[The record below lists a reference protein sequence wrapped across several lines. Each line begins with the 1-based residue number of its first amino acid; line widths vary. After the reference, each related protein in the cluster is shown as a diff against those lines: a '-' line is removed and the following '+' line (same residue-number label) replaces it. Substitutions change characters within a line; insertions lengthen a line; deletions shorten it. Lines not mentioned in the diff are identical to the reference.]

1 MTCCRYSPTE
11 PTAGRFSNV
20 RFHGPL
26 PKRVNRSVSVALL
39 FGLGLSAGSIG
50 VAPSTN
56 AVGIRGVVVA
66 SAPIPT
72 QTDTTPTTVAVTTP
86 LSYVNEAL
94 DFIEQMSFRKSTLDW
109 KSIRANA
116 EAKARSATSIDAAH
130 DIIADAIKTMD
141 DKHSS
146 FTRPPQAQLQAT
158 GNYSGFGFVAVWPSR
173 TVVTV
178 AQGSP
183 AFKAGLRLG
192 DRITKIDGRAPA
204 HTDSVITVPRNK
216 RGDFP
221 AKIIVTVT
229 RKGVRLPKNLTM
241 ALGTVTLVSVP
252 TAAVVPPKV
261 GGGVGPIGYLD
272 VPGLIGDA
280 TVQKSY
286 AQELQDA
293 IRTTDAQP
301 RCGWVVDLRRNRGG
315 YIYAMLAGLGP
326 LLGTGDVGGQLNAAG
341 TRTMWSYTDG
351 TLFAGESAVIAVDRP
366 YRLADAA
373 IPVAVLT
380 SGLTASAGEATTI
393 AFRHRPNSRSFG
405 EKTVGLTTFNVRK
418 RMPDGA
424 FLDIL
429 NAVDVD
435 RAGTVYDGPIPPE
448 QPTTIDWN
456 NIGNASDPVL
466 TTAINWL
473 NQQPSCAAR

>member
-1 MTCCRYSPTE
+1 M
-11 PTAGRFSNV
+11 
-20 RFHGPL
+20 
-26 PKRVNRSVSVALL
+26 SVALT
-39 FGLGLSAGSIG
+39 IG
-50 VAPSTN
+50 VALSSGLIGVAASTN
-56 AVGIRGVVVA
+56 AAEVHGVVSA
-66 SAPIPT
+66 SSPVRA
-72 QTDTTPTTVAVTTP
+72 QTDATPTTIAVTP
-86 LSYVNEAL
+86 VSYVNEAL

-109 KSIRANA
+109 KSIRTAA
-116 EAKARSATSIDAAH
+116 EAKAAAATTIGAAH
-130 DIIADAIKTMD
+130 DIIADVIKTMD
-141 DKHSS
+141 DRHSS
-146 FTRPPQAQLQAT
+146 FTRPPQAQLQST

-178 AQGSP
+178 ATGSP
-183 AFKAGLRLG
+183 ASKAGLRLG
-192 DRITKIDGRAPA
+192 DRITKINGKQPA
-204 HTDSVITVPRNK
+204 HTDSVITVPRDK
-216 RGDFP
+216 RGEFP
-221 AKIIVTVT
+221 PKIVVTIT

-241 ALGTVTLVSVP
+241 ELGTVTLVSVP

-286 AQELQDA
+286 AQELQNA
-293 IRTTDAQP
+293 IRSTDTES

-326 LLGTGDVGGQLNAAG
+326 LLGSGDVGGQLNAAG

-351 TLFAGESAVIAVDRP
+351 ALFAGDNAVIAVDRP
-366 YRLADAA
+366 YRLADPA

-405 EKTVGLTTFNVRK
+405 EKTAGLTTFNVRK

-435 RAGTVYDGPIPPE
+435 RAGTVYDGPIVPE
-448 QPTTIDWN
+448 QPTPIDWN

-473 NQQPSCAAR
+473 SQQPACGSR